1 MRRFVAGLFL
11 LASAAR
17 AADDATIAL
26 NFQDVELPVLAKF
39 VSEVTGRNFIVD
51 DRVRGKVTI
60 LSPTRITADEAYVV
74 FQSVL
79 QVKGF
84 TTVPSGKFV
93 KIVPARDALAAGT
106 RATDEVVTRIL
117 PLRHAD
123 AAALVPV
130 LQPLVSKDGL
140 VTPYPATNTL
150 VVVDAAANVERVA
163 GLLHDL
169 DAPSSERA
177 VEMVALRFAPADEL
191 AGRLREAFA
200 GEAQGGRALRA
211 IPDPRTNTLVLVGSA
226 DEVRRARDVA
236 ARLDAAPPP
245 GATRVNVYPLKYA
258 DASSLVR
265 VLSQLV
271 GGPAPP
277 PVEARPHGS
286 SLARGRTVRTE
297 MAAGYDGG
305 LGAPPAPA
313 AVPPPIEPQPAS
325 AGAASAIPLEAPVR
339 ITADPATNT
348 LIVSATP
355 EDWATL
361 RGVIEKLDV
370 RRRQVFVEAIILEA
384 TIDKLRSLGVEFQ
397 GGTELDGHRG
407 LAQANLSLP
416 PGGALAD
423 PTSLPG
429 LILAAASNHLVT
441 LPDGRQVPAHTVL
454 LTALETD
461 TDVNVL
467 SAPNI
472 VTTDNE
478 EAEIVV
484 GRNVPFVASRATSAT
499 NLQNLFT
506 TIERHDVGVMLRMTP
521 QITADDFVRLTLFEE
536 VSDIDPTSV
545 GDPTQVGPTTT
556 VRTASTAVAARDGQ
570 TVVIGG
576 LLSDTIRQ
584 DERSIPYLGKIPV
597 FGWLFRKRDG
607 RRMKTNLLVFL
618 TPHVIASDEQMA
630 DTSLEQRERMRAAMP
645 KALGGRRELVGPSWQ
660 PRGREP
666 R

>member
-1 MRRFVAGLFL
+1 MRRTLAGLLVL
-11 LASAAR
+11 LACAAR
-17 AADDATIAL
+17 AADEATIAL

-39 VSEVTGRNFIVD
+39 VSEVTGRNFIID

-84 TTVPSGKFV
+84 TTVPSGTFV
-93 KIVPARDALAAGT
+93 KIVPARDALAAGSH
-106 RATDEVVTRIL
+106 ATDEVVTRIL
-117 PLRHAD
+117 PLHHAD
-123 AAALVPV
+123 AAAVVPV

-140 VTPYPATNTL
+140 LTAYPATNTL

-169 DAPSSERA
+169 DAPSSERT
-177 VEMVALRFAPADEL
+177 VESVALRFAPADEL
-191 AGRLREAFA
+191 AQRVREAFA
-200 GEAQGGRALRA
+200 GDGAGARGLRA
-211 IPDPRTNTLVLVGSA
+211 IADARTNTLVLVGSA
-226 DEVRRARDVA
+226 DDVRRARAIA
-236 ARLDAAPPP
+236 ARLDTPAPA
-245 GATRVNVYPLKYA
+245 GSTRVNVYPLRYA
-258 DASSLVR
+258 DAPSLVR

-277 PVEARPHGS
+277 PQEPRAHGS
-286 SLARGRTVRTE
+286 SLARGRARLTE
-297 MAAGYDGG
+297 TAVGYDGG
-305 LGAPPAPA
+305 MGAPPSPA
-313 AVPPPIEPQPAS
+313 APPPQPEPAS
-325 AGAASAIPLEAPVR
+325 AGAAAAIPLEAPVR

-348 LIVSATP
+348 LVVSATP
-355 EDWATL
+355 EDWTTL

-397 GGTELDGHRG
+397 GGAELDGHRG

-416 PGGALAD
+416 AGGALAD
-423 PTSLPG
+423 PTSIPG
-429 LILAAASNHLVT
+429 LILAAASNKMVK
-441 LPDGRQVPAHTVL
+441 LPDGREVPAHTVL

-461 TDVNVL
+461 SDLNVL
-467 SAPNI
+467 SAPNM

-506 TIERHDVGVMLRMTP
+506 TIERHDVGIMLRMTP
-521 QITADDFVRLTLFEE
+521 QITADDFVHLTLFEE

-556 VRTASTAVAARDGQ
+556 VRTASTAVAARNGQ

-576 LLSDTIRQ
+576 LLSDTLRQ
-584 DERSIPYLGKIPV
+584 DERAVPYLNKIPV
-597 FGWLFRKRDG
+597 LGALFRRRDG

-630 DTSLEQRERMRAAMP
+630 DTSTEQRDRMRAAMP
-645 KALGGRRELVGPSWQ
+645 KALRDRPPLTGPSWQ